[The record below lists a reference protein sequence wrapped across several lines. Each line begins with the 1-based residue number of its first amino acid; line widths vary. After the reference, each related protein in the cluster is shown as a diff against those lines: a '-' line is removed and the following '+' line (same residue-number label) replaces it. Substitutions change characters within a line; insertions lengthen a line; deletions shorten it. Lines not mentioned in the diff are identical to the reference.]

1 MINFILRFLL
11 VLFTILYIFIIIL
24 LFGMYGILALP
35 YYMIVGNLKLLS
47 KILDSG
53 INFMYIIEKY
63 FKKYERK

>member
-1 MINFILRFLL
+1 
-11 VLFTILYIFIIIL
+11 
-24 LFGMYGILALP
+24 MYGILALP